1 VYSDGVLLITVVC
14 LHRVTI
20 KNFNLHS
27 YSVVLLYIRCAPWR
41 GPWVGGELL
50 HWEPWK
56 ICSDS
61 LRIWASLSIG
71 VPMAPRGTWCLGGG
85 GGPYTG
91 DFERW
96 MKDGSLLG
104 NSKVC

>member
-1 VYSDGVLLITVVC
+1 MYSDGVLLITVVC

-61 LRIWASLSIG
+61 LRIWAFLSIG
-71 VPMAPRGTWCLGGG
+71 PLYYRREPESGGDSRI
-85 GGPYTG
+85 PG